1 MLWRAFES
9 GSFDGRNGLKGR
21 PNCTMGGNIMSFR
34 HAAATAL
41 LLGLS
46 AAGFAREPMQRALD
60 HGAPWQAQIYTPNT
74 DWTDQDRQGGKEQW
88 ELAHKCGGSLIAP
101 EWVLTAAHCI
111 NAERIKNGYR
121 VRLGVLDLKR
131 EPGVTYLIDRMVRH
145 ARYDKE
151 KRLND
156 IALVHLKADALT
168 DLSAHRRIE
177 PIRLYEGEPLQAGVE
192 VTVTGWGYDEHNRY
206 VRNLQ
211 QVDVMTSDC
220 AESAELRGLTSEA
233 MLCAA
238 APGKDA
244 CRGDSGGPMVLT
256 WGKPR
261 LVGIVSWGIGCGEE
275 GKPGVYV
282 RLDNAHYL
290 DWIKR
295 AIQADPSVDA
305 MD

>member
-1 MLWRAFES
+1 MRL
-9 GSFDGRNGLKGR
+9 G
-21 PNCTMGGNIMSFR
+21 
-34 HAAATAL
+34 HAAA
-41 LLGLS
+41 LGFLVTLVP
-46 AAGFAREPMQRALD
+46 AAFAQEPTERALD

-74 DWTDQDRQGGKEQW
+74 IWNDQDREGGKEQW

-121 VRLGVLDLKR
+121 VRLGVLDLKQ
-131 EPGVTYLIDRMVRH
+131 ETGVTYLIDRMVRH
-145 ARYDKE
+145 AGYDKE
-151 KRLND
+151 KHLND

-168 DLSAHRRIE
+168 DHNDHRRIAT
-177 PIRLYEGEPLQAGVE
+177 IALYDGKPLQAGVD

-211 QVDVMTSDC
+211 QVDVVTSNC
-220 AESAELRGLTSEA
+220 ADSPDLRDVTTDA

-256 WGKPR
+256 WGEPR

-295 AIQADPSVDA
+295 AMQADPSVDT
-305 MD
+305 MN

>member
-1 MLWRAFES
+1 MRVH
-9 GSFDGRNGLKGR
+9 R
-21 PNCTMGGNIMSFR
+21 
-34 HAAATAL
+34 AAAFGLLFSLSTACV
-41 LLGLS
+41 
-46 AAGFAREPMQRALD
+46 AQEPAQRALG

-74 DWTDQDRQGGKEQW
+74 NWTDKDREGGKEQW
-88 ELAHKCGGSLIAP
+88 ELSHKCGGSLIAAD
-101 EWVLTAAHCI
+101 WVLTAAHCI

-131 EPGVTYLIDRMVRH
+131 EDGVTYLIDRMVRH
-145 ARYDKE
+145 AGYDKD
-151 KRLND
+151 KHVND

-168 DLSAHRRIE
+168 DLNAPHHRIA
-177 PIRLYEGEPLQAGVE
+177 PIVPYADEPLPAGKE

-211 QVDVMTSDC
+211 QVDVVTSNC
-220 AESAELRGLTSEA
+220 ADAPDVRDLTTGD

-256 WGKPR
+256 WGEPK

-295 AIQADPSVDA
+295 AMQADPSVDA
-305 MD
+305 MN